1 MRQPTGNRTT
11 VSRPPLR
18 GRGPAV
24 ETVTPLS
31 SARVRQRSAQMGN
44 RAPFQGNPV
53 RETDLLFSR
62 GEPPTERNF
71 DRIIEDKPKAC
82 SKVTPTAEET
92 ERYRAGGGGTTKETT
107 HSPLPLLSGLVQ
119 FSLEC
124 AQRLMEDRQRAW
136 WFILLLDKLYK
147 PRAACRDGCGRQ
159 VRLISCQRL
168 QRPPRAGVAGTQ

>member
-1 MRQPTGNRTT
+1 M
-11 VSRPPLR
+11 
-18 GRGPAV
+18 

-31 SARVRQRSAQMGN
+31 SSARVRQSSAQMGN

-92 ERYRAGGGGTTKETT
+92 ER
-107 HSPLPLLSGLVQ
+107 LQSGRRRYYEVDNP
-119 FSLEC
+119 F
-124 AQRLMEDRQRAW
+124 
-136 WFILLLDKLYK
+136 
-147 PRAACRDGCGRQ
+147 
-159 VRLISCQRL
+159 
-168 QRPPRAGVAGTQ
+168 PPPSIVWIGAVFP

>member
-1 MRQPTGNRTT
+1 M
-11 VSRPPLR
+11 
-18 GRGPAV
+18 

-31 SARVRQRSAQMGN
+31 SARVSQRSAQMGN

-92 ERYRAGGGGTTKETT
+92 ERAEAVPRSRQPIPPSLYCLDWC
-107 HSPLPLLSGLVQ
+107 SFPLS
-119 FSLEC
+119 
-124 AQRLMEDRQRAW
+124 AHND
-136 WFILLLDKLYK
+136 
-147 PRAACRDGCGRQ
+147 
-159 VRLISCQRL
+159 
-168 QRPPRAGVAGTQ
+168 